1 MIRSMKQED
10 VPQIAALERLCFSD
24 PWSETSISSELEN
37 ELSLWLVAETDGR
50 IDGYIGSQAV
60 PPDCDIMNLAV
71 APAARRRQLGRLLLQ
86 SLIDALHR
94 RGIERL
100 FLEVRPSNLPA
111 RALYDA
117 FGFERVG
124 VRKGYYVNP
133 TEDALILRKELHDHA
148 DSLG

>member
-1 MIRSMKQED
+1 MTIREMKRGD

-24 PWSETSISSELEN
+24 PWSETSIAAELEN
-37 ELSLWLVAETDGR
+37 ELSLWLVSETDGNVQ
-50 IDGYIGSQAV
+50 GYIGSQAV

-71 APAARRRQLGRLLLQ
+71 TPDARRQRIGRLLLQ

-111 RALYDA
+111 RTLYES
-117 FGFERVG
+117 FGFVQVG

-133 TEDALILRKELHDHA
+133 TEDALILRKELCHA
-148 DSLG
+148 DPIG